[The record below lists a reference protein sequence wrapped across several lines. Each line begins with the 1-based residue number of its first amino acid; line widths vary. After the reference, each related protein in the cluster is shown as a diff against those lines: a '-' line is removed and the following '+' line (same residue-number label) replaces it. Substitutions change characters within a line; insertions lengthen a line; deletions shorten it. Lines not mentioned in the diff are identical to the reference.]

1 MLKQEISTESVP
13 TQVKDE
19 IKAELGYDS
28 DLVMGS
34 DDEKRLDEMPE
45 LKREQELSERR
56 CKRLQLIERYR
67 LIQQ

>member
-1 MLKQEISTESVP
+1 MLKQEISSENVP